1 MKMKL
6 GYKILI
12 NIIFIIAMLSLASIF
27 AISYSLGKLQQERLK
42 TAEVLFAK
50 SLSEK
55 LFREVIEGKVSAI
68 TSVLFDEKKLRDEKI
83 EYILVFNEK
92 GYLLSHTYLG
102 GMPEDI
108 LELNN
113 AFGEGE
119 KYRIKKISNERL
131 FVFDIA
137 VPVMEG
143 IKQVG
148 SLHVGIKGSY
158 IENLINAAAGSSLFV
173 MLIVTVIA
181 VFLSLLM
188 STAIVSPVNKLNA
201 ALIKVSRGDLDTN
214 IEIESKDEIGEL
226 GVSFNK
232 MTADLKSFR
241 DNLSSSKKYTES
253 IISSMVD
260 ALIVVN
266 PDATIRSVNKSTCD
280 LLGYREEELAGKEIG
295 LIFAQEETAAEIAG
309 AVLDQIKDPALL
321 ISRDFRITRINDA
334 AVQMVGM
341 KKKDIIGQCC
351 YKVMHN
357 SEDICHPPLDKCP
370 ILEGV
375 QENKPCVETH
385 AHFDEKGNQVLVNVA
400 AVPLADRLGDSIHY
414 LHVTR
419 QLKKEGVVKDGA
431 LGGTGYLAQELKKYA
446 RQIADTIEQ
455 KLVFDQVGL
464 KKLAESGSVR
474 NLEVQYKTKNGE
486 KIPVNFSASA
496 MRDKDNKL
504 VGVVGVAR
512 DMRQTRALIASL
524 EKSTN
529 ELRDLYTDL
538 QNTHEMLGQAEKMTA
553 VGQLASG
560 VAHEVRNPLGII
572 LQGVNYLEGKL
583 SNGPEDI
590 SKTLAMLKESVRRA
604 DKIID
609 GLLDFSRFKALEL
622 QPEDINVILENSLVL
637 VKEQFKVENIEIS
650 RELQSGLPRV
660 LVDKNKLEQ
669 VFINVLLNAIQSI
682 PNGGRI
688 IIRTYTKRSGEEKN
702 GIGRLIKDNFRIGE
716 EAVISEF
723 EDTGMGIPEENMGK
737 IFDPF
742 FTTKGP
748 KGGTGLGLSVSR
760 NILQM
765 HKGLIY
771 AQSQPG
777 KGTKITVILRTAG
790 RASISS

>member
-1 MKMKL
+1 MRMKL

-12 NIIFIIAMLSLASIF
+12 NTIFIIAMLSLASIF
-27 AISYSLGKLQQERLK
+27 AISYSLEKLQGERLK

-68 TSVLFDEKKLRDEKI
+68 TSVLFEEKKLRDEKI

-102 GMPEDI
+102 AMPREI
-108 LELNN
+108 LKLHDN
-113 AFGEGE
+113 FGEGE
-119 KYRIKKISNERL
+119 KYRIKKISKEGL

-137 VPVMEG
+137 VPVKEG
-143 IKQVG
+143 IKEVG
-148 SLHVGIKGSY
+148 TLHVGIKGSY
-158 IENLINAAAGSSLFV
+158 VENLINAAATSSLIV
-173 MLIVTVIA
+173 ISIVTVIA
-181 VFLSLLM
+181 IFLSLLM
-188 STAIVSPVNKLNA
+188 SAAIVSPVTKLNA
-201 ALIKVSRGDLDTN
+201 ALIKVSGGDLDTN

-241 DNLSSSKKYTES
+241 DNLSSAKKYTES

-266 PDATIRSVNKSTCD
+266 PDGTIRSVNKSTCD
-280 LLGYREEELAGKEIG
+280 LLGYREEELAGKDIG

-309 AVLDQIKDPALL
+309 GVLGQIKDPALL
-321 ISRDFRITRINDA
+321 ISRDFRITRLNNA
-334 AVQMVGM
+334 AVEMVGM
-341 KKKDIIGQCC
+341 KKKDIIGQYC

-357 SEDICHPPLDKCP
+357 CEGICHPPLDKCP
-370 ILEGV
+370 VLEGV

-385 AHFDEKGNQVLVNVA
+385 THFDERGNKALVNVA
-400 AVPLADRLGDSIHY
+400 AVPLADRLGANIHY
-414 LHVTR
+414 LHITR
-419 QLKKEGVVKDGA
+419 KIRNGDLAKDGA
-431 LGGTGYLAQELKKYA
+431 LGETGHLAQELKKYA
-446 RQIADTIEQ
+446 RQIAETIEQ
-455 KLVFDQVGL
+455 KLIFDKIGL
-464 KKLAESGSVR
+464 EKLAESGSVK

-486 KIPVNFSASA
+486 KVPVNFSASV
-496 MRDKDNKL
+496 MQDKDNKL

-538 QNTHEMLGQAEKMTA
+538 QNTHEMLVQAEKMTA

-572 LQGVNYLEGKL
+572 LQGVNYLEGRL
-583 SNGPEDI
+583 SSGQEDL
-590 SKTLAMLKESVRRA
+590 SETLAMLKESVSRA

-609 GLLDFSRFKALEL
+609 GLLDFSKFTKLEL
-622 QPEDINVILENSLVL
+622 QPEDINSILENSLVL
-637 VKEQFKVENIEIS
+637 VRDQFKVENIEIIK
-650 RELQSGLPRV
+650 ELKAGLPRV
-660 LVDKNKLEQ
+660 QADKNKLEQ
-669 VFINVLLNAIQSI
+669 VFINILLNAIQAM

-688 IIRTYTKRSGEEKN
+688 IIRSYDKRSGEEKD
-702 GIGRLIKDNFRIGE
+702 GVGRMAKDKFHSGE
-716 EAVISEF
+716 EIVIVEF
-723 EDTGMGIPEENMGK
+723 EDIGIGIPEENMKK

-748 KGGTGLGLSVSR
+748 KKGTGLGLSVSR

-771 AQSQPG
+771 AESRPG
-777 KGTKITVILRTAG
+777 KWTKITVILKTTG
-790 RASISS
+790 RL